1 MQGKEIEVDEDLPN
15 FFDTIKLSMAEEIIS
30 ENNNMINNYGFE
42 PNDPD
47 TIERLEKA
55 SMPKRP
61 MQGTPWYQALTDP
74 KYSNLFAYIAAS
86 IPEREK
92 IIEDGSPE
100 VENGDDEAEAKANQ
114 RKYEQ
119 SDMVV
124 VLFNLSYIPDEV
136 AKKLDF
142 EPGW

>member
-1 MQGKEIEVDEDLPN
+1 
-15 FFDTIKLSMAEEIIS
+15 
-30 ENNNMINNYGFE
+30 
-42 PNDPD
+42 
-47 TIERLEKA
+47 
-55 SMPKRP
+55 
-61 MQGTPWYQALTDP
+61 LTDP

-100 VENGDDEAEAKANQ
+100 VEEGDEVAEALAKQ
-114 RKYEQ
+114 QKYEQ

-124 VLFNLSYIPDEV
+124 VLFNLRYIPDEV

>member
-1 MQGKEIEVDEDLPN
+1 
-15 FFDTIKLSMAEEIIS
+15 
-30 ENNNMINNYGFE
+30 
-42 PNDPD
+42 
-47 TIERLEKA
+47 
-55 SMPKRP
+55 
-61 MQGTPWYQALTDP
+61 LTDP
-74 KYSNLFAYIAAS
+74 KYSGFFSYIASS

-100 VENGDDEAEAKANQ
+100 VDENDVEALAKANQ
-114 RKYEQ
+114 QKFEQ

-136 AKKLDF
+136 AQKLEF

>member
-1 MQGKEIEVDEDLPN
+1 
-15 FFDTIKLSMAEEIIS
+15 
-30 ENNNMINNYGFE
+30 
-42 PNDPD
+42 
-47 TIERLEKA
+47 
-55 SMPKRP
+55 
-61 MQGTPWYQALTDP
+61 LTDP

-100 VENGDDEAEAKANQ
+100 VDEEDKEAVNKATQ
-114 RKYEQ
+114 LKYEQ

-124 VLFNLSYIPDEV
+124 LLFNLSYIPDEV

-142 EPGW
+142 DPGW

>member
-1 MQGKEIEVDEDLPN
+1 
-15 FFDTIKLSMAEEIIS
+15 
-30 ENNNMINNYGFE
+30 
-42 PNDPD
+42 
-47 TIERLEKA
+47 
-55 SMPKRP
+55 
-61 MQGTPWYQALTDP
+61 LTDP
-74 KYSNLFAYIAAS
+74 KYSNLFTYIAAS

-100 VENGDDEAEAKANQ
+100 VEEGDDEAEAIAKQ